1 MLKKIFYVLAFFTAN
16 ISFANSVNIRAIV
29 GDEIITSYDVDQ
41 RKKLATAL
49 LKHSKINM
57 PEAQIEKN
65 VLNEMIEDKLKIAE
79 ARKYGITAT
88 KDEIE
93 SAKSRM
99 VQLLNLGAD
108 GYDNILK
115 EAGVSQDIL
124 NEQIRGDV
132 IWSKFVM
139 QVLRGYIKV
148 QDSEV
153 TNYIENAV
161 SDNMYEFTLIPF
173 MLKNEDDF
181 AKVKDVTDC
190 AEFEKLATTY
200 GNSGSGFKMNIINSQ
215 MQKSLYDI
223 TKTAPVS
230 TALNPIELN
239 GEKTVFFICD
249 KKAYVPTVSTDEK
262 EKIKFMIYQNKL
274 DAYANKYFE
283 KIKATSLIDIK
294 E

>member
-1 MLKKIFYVLAFFTAN
+1 MLKKIFCVLTFFIAN
-16 ISFANSVNIRAIV
+16 ISFANSVSIRAIV
-29 GDEIITSYDVDQ
+29 GDEIITSYDVEQ

-49 LKHSKINM
+49 LKHNKINM

-79 ARKYGITAT
+79 ARKYNITAT

-99 VQLLNLGAD
+99 TQLLNLGPS
-108 GYDNILK
+108 GYDNILA
-115 EAGVSQDIL
+115 EAGVSEDVL

-153 TNYIENAV
+153 TNYIENSI

-173 MLKNEDDF
+173 MLKNDSDF

-190 AEFEKLATTY
+190 SEFEKLATAY
-200 GNSGSGFKMNIINSQ
+200 GDSGSGFKMNIIDSQ

-239 GEKTVFFICD
+239 GAKTVFFICD
-249 KKAYVPTVSTDEK
+249 KKAYVPTISTEEK
-262 EKIKFMIYQNKL
+262 EKIKYMIYQNKL

-283 KIKATSLIDIK
+283 KMKATSLIDIK
-294 E
+294 D

>member
-1 MLKKIFYVLAFFTAN
+1 MLKKILFTFLLFISN
-16 ISFANSVNIRAIV
+16 ISFASSISIRAIV
-29 GDEIITSYDVDQ
+29 GDEIITSYDVEQ
-41 RKKLATAL
+41 RKKLATVL

-79 ARKYGITAT
+79 ARKYNIAVTN
-88 KDEIE
+88 DEIE

-99 VQLLNLGAD
+99 AQLLNLGAD
-108 GYDNILK
+108 GYNNILD
-115 EAGVSQDIL
+115 EAGVSQDVL

-132 IWSKFVM
+132 IWSKFIM

-153 TNYIENAV
+153 TNYIENSV

-181 AKVKDVTDC
+181 AKVKDITDC
-190 AEFEKLATTY
+190 AEFEKLATAY
-200 GNSGSGFKMNIINSQ
+200 GNSGSGFKMNIVDSQ
-215 MQKSLYDI
+215 MQKSLYDM

-249 KKAYVPTVSTDEK
+249 KKAYVPTVSTEEK

-283 KIKATSLIDIK
+283 KMKATSLIDIK